1 MESALFRADV
11 CEQGEFLTP
20 LPASASGWAAGHL
33 RGVAVSGALARATEH
48 AAAEIVQDQMR
59 PARWTLDMFRPPRD
73 VPVFITATVIRHGG
87 RVGLIDAELRQEGMT
102 VARSRTLFVRP
113 GSNPTGALWSP
124 PHTPKPPPVDLQ
136 PLDDEHRIYYSDAVG
151 WTRDPQSHRN
161 GSRKEIWIFPLA
173 IVEAE
178 DPTPFQMTA
187 SGADLTSLVVNWGS
201 RGLEFINA
209 DITVA
214 LTRLPATMELGLST
228 IHRAEDSGI
237 SIGTAALFDREGPI
251 GTATVTA
258 LFKSAR
264 SVDPGNW
271 QINKT

>member
-1 MESALFRADV
+1 LESALFRADV

-59 PARWTLDMFRPPRD
+59 PARWTLDMFRPPRA

-87 RVGLIDAELRQEGMT
+87 RVGLVDAELRQEGLT

-113 GSNPTGALWSP
+113 GSSPTGALWFP
-124 PHTPKPPPVDLQ
+124 PHTAKPPPVDLE
-136 PLDDEHRIYYSDAVG
+136 PLDSEHRIYYSDAVG
-151 WTRDPQSHRN
+151 WTRDPQAHRN

-187 SGADLTSLVVNWGS
+187 SGADLASLVVNWGS
-201 RGLEFINA
+201 HGWSSSMPTSRW
-209 DITVA
+209 
-214 LTRLPATMELGLST
+214 R
-228 IHRAEDSGI
+228 
-237 SIGTAALFDREGPI
+237 
-251 GTATVTA
+251 
-258 LFKSAR
+258 
-264 SVDPGNW
+264 
-271 QINKT
+271 

>member
-20 LPASASGWAAGHL
+20 LPASASGWAPGHL

-59 PARWTLDMFRPPRD
+59 PARWTLDMFRPPRA
-73 VPVFITATVIRHGG
+73 VPVFITATVVRHGG
-87 RVGLIDAELRQEGMT
+87 RVGLVDAELRQDGMT

-113 GSNPTGALWSP
+113 GSSPTGALWFP
-124 PHTPKPPPVDLQ
+124 PHTAKPPPVDLQ
-136 PLDDEHRIYYSDAVG
+136 PLDNEHRIYYSDAVG
-151 WTRDPQSHRN
+151 WTRDPQAHRN

-187 SGADLTSLVVNWGS
+187 SGADLASLVVNWGS
-201 RGLEFINA
+201 HGLEFINA

-258 LFKSAR
+258 LFKRAR
-264 SVDPGNW
+264 SIDPGNW
-271 QINKT
+271 QIKNT